1 MTNHTSLTPSS
12 AAIRSARRRSLAGLV
27 CGSSALDWACQ
38 SNAASHLPSY
48 DAVVRRYYYYYYY
61 YRNRTRGTQKESKKE
76 KTHKSIKS
84 VCTQMLYFFYIPIN
98 RP

>member
-38 SNAASHLPSY
+38 SNAASHLPAH
-48 DAVVRRYYYYYYY
+48 DAVVRRYYYYYYYY
-61 YRNRTRGTQKESKKE
+61 YRNRTRGTQKESKKG
-76 KTHKSIKS
+76 KKHIK
-84 VCTQMLYFFYIPIN
+84 V
-98 RP
+98 